1 MNTNAYGF
9 LKKIVLFSYGEGIV
23 IPLSIRY
30 DECRRPPRGAPAA
43 DWRVKNTPLPAVPR
57 IGPETGVIHREHYFH
72 GSGVN

>member
-30 DECRRPPRGAPAA
+30 DECHPPTRRPRGGSGTLQ
-43 DWRVKNTPLPAVPR
+43 KNH
-57 IGPETGVIHREHYFH
+57 PEAGVIHREHYFH

>member
-9 LKKIVLFSYGEGIV
+9 LMKIVLFSYDAGIA

-30 DECRRPPRGAPAA
+30 DDCRRPPRGAPAA

-57 IGPETGVIHREHYFH
+57 KGPEAGVLFM
-72 GSGVN
+72 VLV

>member
-30 DECRRPPRGAPAA
+30 DECHPPDEAPPR
-43 DWRVKNTPLPAVPR
+43 R
-57 IGPETGVIHREHYFH
+57 IGE
-72 GSGVN
+72 